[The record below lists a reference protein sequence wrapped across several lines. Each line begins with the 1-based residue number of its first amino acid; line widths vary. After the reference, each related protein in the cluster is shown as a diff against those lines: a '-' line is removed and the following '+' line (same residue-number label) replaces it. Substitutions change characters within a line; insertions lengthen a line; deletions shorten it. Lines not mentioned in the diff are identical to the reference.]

1 MATRNRVEISVSSVT
16 TKCASVRDC
25 EPEYCEPERVNLNV
39 SLNAQ
44 IAMNVREGESEGER
58 KKKKEIQSENRKSGW
73 TSERDLRACVLLS
86 KDRAIFQN
94 FTRHA

>member
-44 IAMNVREGESEGER
+44 MAMNVREGESEGER
-58 KKKKEIQSENRKSGW
+58 KKKKEIQSEW